1 MKIKQII
8 PALALCF
15 VVDAALAQEEA
26 LAPELEAEQ
35 ILVVGQRP
43 GPGMWKVSKDDHVLW
58 VFGKYGPLPKKMEWR
73 SHEVEAVLARS
84 QEYLAEP
91 NASAK
96 VGVWGGIKLA
106 ASLPT
111 IWNIEKNPDGAMLK
125 DVVPPETYQRWSALK
140 EKYMSKDTSVERY
153 RPIFAANSLYSSG
166 LWHIGLSDK
175 DEVGPAIGKLVKQ
188 YKIKVTPATV
198 EVDLSDANQLLKE
211 FTRSGLDDAA
221 CFSTT
226 LARLEA
232 DIDHMRERANAWAIG
247 DIEMIRKL
255 DYADHEGACRAA
267 IEGSVAFQS
276 RPDLRDARVKSR
288 ELWIGNAEK
297 ALESNATTF
306 AMLRLQDILSPTG
319 LIARLQTKGYK
330 VEAPK

>member
-1 MKIKQII
+1 MKIKRII
-8 PALALCF
+8 SALALCC
-15 VVDAALAQEEA
+15 VVDAAWAQEEA
-26 LAPELEAEQ
+26 LAPEVEAEQ
-35 ILVVGQRP
+35 ILIVGQRP

-58 VFGKYGPLPKKMEWR
+58 VFGKYGPLPRKMEWR
-73 SHEVEAVLARS
+73 SHQVEAVLAKS

-91 NASAK
+91 GASAS

-140 EKYMSKDTSVERY
+140 EKYLRKDADLERY

-166 LWHIGLSDK
+166 LWHIGLSNK
-175 DEVGPAIGKLVKQ
+175 DEVGPAIGKFVKQ
-188 YKIKVTPATV
+188 YKIKVTPSTV
-198 EVDLSDANQLLKE
+198 EIDLSDANQLLKE

-255 DYADHEGACRAA
+255 DYADHEDACRAA
-267 IEGSVAFQS
+267 IEGSAAFQS
-276 RPDLRDARVKSR
+276 RSDLRDARAKSQ

-297 ALESNATTF
+297 ALASNTTTF

-319 LIARLQTKGYK
+319 LIARLQAKGYK

>member
-1 MKIKQII
+1 MKIKQVIT
-8 PALALCF
+8 AMAF
-15 VVDAALAQEEA
+15 FFAVGAALAQED
-26 LAPELEAEQ
+26 APAPAVETEPVL
-35 ILVVGQRP
+35 IVGQRP

-73 SHEVEAVLARS
+73 SHEVEAVLAKS
-84 QEYLAEP
+84 QEYLTEP

-96 VGVWGGIKLA
+96 VGIWGGIKLA
-106 ASLPT
+106 ASLPS
-111 IWNIEKNPDGAMLK
+111 IWNLEKNPDGAMLK

-140 EKYMSKDTSVERY
+140 EKYMSKDADVERY

-166 LWHIGLSDK
+166 LWHIGLSSK

-221 CFSTT
+221 CFTTT
-226 LARLEA
+226 LTRLEA
-232 DIDHMRERANAWAIG
+232 DIDHMRARANAWAIG

-276 RPDLRDARVKSR
+276 RPDLRDARDKSQ

-297 ALESNATTF
+297 ALASNTTTF
-306 AMLRLQDILSPTG
+306 AILRMQDILSPTG
-319 LIARLQTKGYK
+319 LIARLQAKGYK
-330 VEAPK
+330 VEAPE